1 MTVTPKP
8 FEIQQHD
15 THTLFR
21 ITRPQKLNAM
31 TREVMFGLSECIDVL
46 EREKGRALVITAE
59 GDRAFSAGTDLFE
72 KSTLTDDEAVAKNDF
87 ARDLLLRLSRAP
99 FISVAAING
108 LAYGGGLELA
118 MGCLFRVSAPHAQ
131 FSLPEVKL
139 GLIPTYAGTQF
150 LPAIV
155 GSARALDLML
165 TGRAIGADE
174 AVVMG
179 LVNRIAKE
187 GQTVLD
193 AAIDFLESITCHS
206 QVAISAIRESVAA
219 SGAVVTEQGLA
230 AEKRAVAIVA
240 RSEDAIEGVAAF
252 KEKRAPEFKH
262 R

>member
-1 MTVTPKP
+1 MT
-8 FEIQQHD
+8 
-15 THTLFR
+15 L
-21 ITRPQKLNAM
+21 
-31 TREVMFGLSECIDVL
+31 EVLYGLSDCIDDL
-46 EREKGRALVITAE
+46 ERKRGRALIVTAE

-72 KSTLTDDEAVAKNDF
+72 KSTLTDEEAVAKNDF

-99 FISVAAING
+99 FLSVAAVNG

-118 MGCLFRVSAPHAQ
+118 MGCLFRVSAPQAT

-174 AVVMG
+174 ALAMG
-179 LVNRIAKE
+179 LVNRVAEE
-187 GQTVLD
+187 GQPVQE
-193 AAIDFLESITCHS
+193 AATEFLASITCHS
-206 QVAISAIRESVAA
+206 QVAIDAIRQSVAA
-219 SGAVVTEQGLA
+219 SGAVVTEQGL
-230 AEKRAVAIVA
+230 EVERRAVAVVA
-240 RSEDAIEGVAAF
+240 NSEDAVEGVAAF
-252 KEKRAPEFKH
+252 KEKRAPQFKH

>member
-1 MTVTPKP
+1 MTVSSKP
-8 FEIQQHD
+8 FEIQEQD

-21 ITRPQKLNAM
+21 ITRPQRLNAM
-31 TREVMFGLSECIDVL
+31 TLEVLYGLSDCIDDL
-46 EREKGRALVITAE
+46 ERKRGRALIVTAE

-72 KSTLTDDEAVAKNDF
+72 KSTLTDEEAVAKNDF

-99 FISVAAING
+99 FLSVAAVNG

-118 MGCLFRVSAPHAQ
+118 MGCLFRVSAPQAT

-174 AVVMG
+174 ALAMG
-179 LVNRIAKE
+179 LVNRVAEE
-187 GQTVLD
+187 GQPVQE
-193 AAIDFLESITCHS
+193 AATEFLASITCHS
-206 QVAISAIRESVAA
+206 QVAIDAIRQSVAA
-219 SGAVVTEQGLA
+219 SGAVVTEQGL
-230 AEKRAVAIVA
+230 EVERRAVAVVA
-240 RSEDAIEGVAAF
+240 NSEDAVEGVAAF
-252 KEKRAPEFKH
+252 KEKRAPQFKH